1 MKFLILLVIFLLSFI
16 PTQGFSAEPPK
27 EPMLKIETGMHTA
40 PIKRIGI
47 DSAERYLVTGSHD
60 KTIKVWELK
69 TGKLI
74 KTLRPPIGNGNEGK
88 IYAVA
93 ISPDGKYV
101 AGAGCTGDEWDN
113 ADSIYIF
120 DLKTGMLIKR
130 LSGLPE
136 VIHHLTYSKDGR
148 YLAAGLGDNGIRIY
162 RTDDYSM
169 VKEDKDYEDNVY
181 GLDFSH
187 DGRLVTTSIDGYIRL
202 YDKNFNLIKKKEAPG
217 GKSPYHISFSP
228 DGSKVAVGYADTPN
242 VDVLSSDDLEKL
254 YYFSGCNFGSVTFSS
269 DGSYLYAGGRCPKL
283 FDGAWKSIIRR
294 WEILNSSSGS
304 KVVQDGSRYIDIPVA
319 GNTILHILPLKDG
332 GVVFG
337 SVEPSF
343 GIVDAGG
350 RLALYK
356 GNEIADLRGQGDEF
370 QVSYDGSVVRFGY
383 EEWGKSPVVFDAEK
397 REFVDESSVRLL
409 KPITEIK
416 GLEITDW
423 KDNYTPKLNGKTIK
437 LKQYETSRSLAISP
451 DGKKFLLGTEW
462 FLRLFDKDGNEIW
475 NVLAP
480 AVAWAVNISG
490 NGRVAVAGFAD
501 GTIRWY
507 RMEDG
512 KEILALFPNKDKKK
526 WVIWTPKGYY
536 DASPGGEELIGWHV
550 NNGKD
555 KEADFFPAGRFRDR
569 FYRPDVIAKLFTTYD
584 EERAVALANEESG
597 RKRVETDIKNI
608 LPPVI
613 TILSPFDGATISKNE
628 LTIKY
633 AIRNPSKEPVTKIQV
648 LIDGRPVSQTR
659 GLQIKPKD
667 EETGEIT
674 VTVPE
679 RDFELSL
686 IAENKY
692 SASVPST
699 IRLYWKSNKPK
710 PEEFVIKPKLYILA
724 IGVSKY
730 QNKDLKLQFASKDA
744 KDFVEAMKL
753 QKGKLYQDVVV
764 KLLTDEQA
772 TKDDIL
778 DGLEWLQRQVTSKDV
793 AMVFIAGHGINDTT
807 GIYYFLPVNADL
819 EKLKR
824 TGVPYSDIKNTVAG
838 LAGKV
843 LMFVDTCHSGNVF
856 GGKRAITDI
865 TGIINELSSAEN
877 GVVVFASSTGR
888 QYSLE
893 EPQWGNGAF
902 TKALVEGLK
911 GKADLLGKGKITI
924 NMLDAYIAERVKELT
939 KGKQTPVTAKPQ
951 TVPDFPIAV
960 K

>member
-1 MKFLILLVIFLLSFI
+1 MFTLKRKIFLLIFAI
-16 PTQGFSAEPPK
+16 VALVFSSSAFSEEPPK
-27 EPMLKIETGMHTA
+27 EPILKIETGMHTA
-40 PIKRIGI
+40 PINRIGI
-47 DSAERYLVTGSHD
+47 DSAERYLVTGSDD
-60 KTIKVWELK
+60 KSIKVWELR

-74 KTLRPPIGNGNEGK
+74 KTLRPPIGSGNEGK

-101 AGAGCTGDEWDN
+101 AGAGWTGYEWDKSV
-113 ADSIYIF
+113 SIYLF
-120 DLKTGMLIKR
+120 DLNTGTLIKR
-130 LSGLPE
+130 LSGLPKA
-136 VIHHLTYSKDGR
+136 VVHLTYSKDGR
-148 YLAAGLGDNGIRIY
+148 YLAAGLGGKNGIRVY

-169 VKEDKDYEDNVY
+169 VKEDRDYGDSVY
-181 GLDFSH
+181 GFDFSH
-187 DGRLVTTSIDGYIRL
+187 DGRLVTSSDDGYIRL
-202 YDKNFNLIKKKEAPG
+202 YDKNFKLIKKEKAPG
-217 GKSPYHISFSP
+217 GEYPFQISFSP
-228 DGSKVAVGYADTPN
+228 DGSKIAVGYLDTSN
-242 VDVLSSDDLEKL
+242 VDVLSSDDLKKL
-254 YYFSGCNFGSVTFSS
+254 YSAYTGDFSGCDFSKVTFSS
-269 DGSYLYAGGRCPKL
+269 DGSYLYAGGTCGDPN
-283 FDGAWKSIIRR
+283 IIRR
-294 WEILNSSSGS
+294 WERAGKGS
-304 KVVQDGSRYIDIPVA
+304 YIDIPVTTD
-319 GNTILHILPLKDG
+319 TIFHILPLKGG

-337 SVEPSF
+337 SGDPSF

-356 GNEIADLRGQGDEF
+356 GNEIADLRGQYDEF
-370 QVSYDGSVVRFGY
+370 QVSYDGSVIRFGY
-383 EEWGKSPVVFDAEK
+383 EYGGKSPVVFDAEN

-409 KPITEIK
+409 KPITEAK
-416 GLEITDW
+416 GLKITDW
-423 KDNYTPKLNGKTIK
+423 KNNYTPKLNGKPIK
-437 LKQYETSRSLAISP
+437 LEQYEISRSLAISP
-451 DGKKFLLGTEW
+451 DGKRFLLGADW
-462 FLRLFDKDGNEIW
+462 YLRLFDKEGKEIW
-475 NVLAP
+475 NVPAP
-480 AVAWAVNISG
+480 GVAWDVNISG

-512 KEILALFPNKDKKK
+512 KEILALFPHKDKKR
-526 WVIWTPKGYY
+526 WIIWTPKGYY
-536 DASPGGEELIGWHV
+536 DASPGGEELIGWHI

-555 KEADFFPAGRFRDR
+555 EESDFFPASRFRDR

-584 EERAVALANEESG
+584 EERAIALANEESG
-597 RKRVETDIKNI
+597 RKRVETDIQNI

-613 TILSPFDGATISKNE
+613 KILSPFDGSTISKNE
-628 LTIKY
+628 LTIRY
-633 AIRNPSKEPVTKIQV
+633 AIRNSSKEPVTRIQV
-648 LIDGRPVSQTR
+648 LIDGRPVTQTR
-659 GLQIKPKD
+659 GVQIKPKY

-692 SASVPST
+692 SASVPSA
-699 IRLYWKSNKPK
+699 IRLYWKSDKPK

-730 QNKDLKLQFASKDA
+730 QNKDLQLQFASKDA

-764 KLLTDEQA
+764 RLLIDEHA

-778 DGLEWLQRQVTSKDV
+778 DGLEWLQREVTSKDV
-793 AMVFIAGHGINDTT
+793 AMVFIAGHGVNDPT
-807 GIYYFLPVNADL
+807 GVYYYLPANADL

-824 TGVPYSDIKNTVAG
+824 TGVPYSDLKNTISG

-856 GGKRAITDI
+856 GGKRSISDI
-865 TGIINELSSAEN
+865 TGVINELSSAEN

-893 EPQWGNGAF
+893 DPKWGNGAF

-924 NMLDAYIAERVKELT
+924 NMLDAFIAERVKELT